1 MKNVEANVFKE
12 TVSAIL
18 HDHQSHVIT
27 VRRSSL
33 VPVTVCS
40 TPPKGSEIFSKQ
52 LQVTHIHGPCSPP
65 KKGNT
70 KSPSLHQI
78 LIDDQIRVK
87 YIHSRISNSNQTTST
102 FAASA
107 VNLPANSGQSLGN
120 GNFVVRIGIGT
131 PKQDFTVAFDTGSDL
146 TWIQCQPCA
155 GMCYSQQDSI
165 FNPSNSSTYSNI
177 LCGHHACEQL
187 QSATGNSAPCT
198 TSCIYQTVYA
208 DGSYSSGYFAR
219 DKLTLSPSDVFL
231 KFKFGC
237 GEQNQGMFGSA
248 DGLLGLGRNKVSM
261 VSQTSQ
267 KYGKIFSYCLPS
279 TTNSTGYLA
288 FGNQTSTTS
297 RKIHYT
303 PLLNDNRGP
312 SFYFLNLTGISV
324 KGKQLAISSSVF
336 TTSGTII
343 DSGTVITRLP
353 PAAYSALTKAFRG
366 AMSKY
371 PLAPAYSMLDTC
383 FNLVEYSTVKIPS
396 IVFHFGGGTN
406 LNVDKSGILVQANS
420 TQYCLAFAGNSGA
433 SDVAIL
439 GNMQQQTFKL
449 VYDVAAETLGF
460 GAKGCS

>member
-1 MKNVEANVFKE
+1 MAPPAGLLVEAIMLEEEEDEAEEANE
-12 TVSAIL
+12 GSDIL
-18 HDHQSHVIT
+18 
-27 VRRSSL
+27 
-33 VPVTVCS
+33 
-40 TPPKGSEIFSKQ
+40 SKPI
-52 LQVTHIHGPCSPP
+52 LQVAHIHGPCSPL
-65 KKGNT
+65 KTGNS
-70 KSPSLHQI
+70 KFPSLDQI
-78 LIDDQIRVK
+78 LLDDQIRVK
-87 YIHSRISNSNQTTST
+87 HIHSRISNSHQGTDPTVAVAS
-102 FAASA
+102 SA
-107 VNLPANSGQSLGN
+107 VNLPANSGQSLGT
-120 GNFVVRIGIGT
+120 GNFVVRIGFGT
-131 PKQDFTVAFDTGSDL
+131 PKQNFTVIFDTGSDL

-155 GMCYSQQDSI
+155 GLCYSQQDSI
-165 FNPSNSSTYSNI
+165 FNPSLSSTYSNI
-177 LCGHHACEQL
+177 LCGYHACQQL
-187 QSATGNSAPCT
+187 QSATHNSPVCT
-198 TSCIYQTVYA
+198 NACIYQIAYG
-208 DGSYSSGYFAR
+208 DGSFSSGYFSR

-237 GEQNQGMFGSA
+237 GEENQGLFGSA

-288 FGNQTSTTS
+288 FGNQTHPTTT

-303 PLLNDNRGP
+303 PLLKDTRGP

-324 KGKQLAISSSVF
+324 KGKKLAISSSVF

-353 PAAYSALTKAFRG
+353 PDAYSALKSAFRG

-371 PLAPAYSMLDTC
+371 PLTPAVSGLDTC
-383 FNLVEYSTVKIPS
+383 YNLVEYSTVRIPS
-396 IVFHFGGGTN
+396 IVLHFGGGTN

-420 TQYCLAFAGNSGA
+420 TQYCFAFAGNSGA

-439 GNMQQQTFKL
+439 GNMQQQTFEV
-449 VYDVAAETLGF
+449 VYNVAGEKLGF